1 MRAHRAGRE
10 AKRPRDRARRPP
22 AKGSRTRPRSRG
34 AGGGRG
40 GRGKRPRIRA
50 GGARAPPRGSRV
62 PRPVRRAARESS
74 PCPPGRRRAS
84 KRPGRI
90 AGAGGGK
97 GRPRAGGAGGGTV
110 RLPAGRRKA
119 RAGQAAGGR
128 GGTPRPPPAPRRA
141 RSGGPRRACRTR
153 TSGAGG
159 RGTPAGRSRGSLRRA
174 AGAGRSG
181 RSRRAFP
188 RSAAAYGARPAAPP
202 MRMRRNRGQGRT
214 EARAAVRARCVDGRI
229 CVGASG
235 TGTDRRGCRLRR
247 VARHAFNSR
256 CIRACAR
263 CRLRRARAAVAE
275 RRGLFPAP
283 DPPVERGQR
292 AAEPPRRQ
300 PCQAR
305 DRGRA
310 GGRVAGGRTAS
321 APARCGTWRC
331 GFAPTAS
338 SIPGARMGPG
348 SPRAGLFR
356 AAGGFEPARLPVLP
370 TAARSC
376 PGVRPPAA
384 RSSPARRGAA
394 RRGLACCPGQ
404 LHPDGEPPA
413 APIARPSSSVM
424 LVISLHAL
432 DAFSSPST
440 YSRYAAC
447 ALWMSSSYMTIRAE

>member
-1 MRAHRAGRE
+1 M
-10 AKRPRDRARRPP
+10 
-22 AKGSRTRPRSRG
+22 
-34 AGGGRG
+34 
-40 GRGKRPRIRA
+40 
-50 GGARAPPRGSRV
+50 
-62 PRPVRRAARESS
+62 RRAARESS

-153 TSGAGG
+153 TGGAGG
-159 RGTPAGRSRGSLRRA
+159 RGTPAGRSRGSRRRA

-202 MRMRRNRGQGRT
+202 MRMRRNRGPGRT

-235 TGTDRRGCRLRR
+235 TGTDRRGCRL
-247 VARHAFNSR
+247 RHAFNSR